1 MQENTNKAIA
11 YNSIILYLRLGL
23 VSICGL
29 FSTRFALKALGVDD
43 FGLFSILASIIG
55 IIDLINS
62 IMIAATTRFM
72 AVAIGKGD
80 PETINKQ
87 FNINLF
93 LHSTA
98 AIIALIIAMPLGY
111 WYVYGHINYA
121 GNPDNAMCVFVMTVL
136 GSIIAFL
143 GVPYEGLLKAK
154 ENFIIP
160 SIVAI
165 ISAILKLAVS
175 IIIVY
180 CFTNK
185 LLIYALAIS
194 ILTALPSFVYRRYCK
209 THFSEYTKISFVR
222 DKKQYKD
229 IFSFLGW
236 SGYGT
241 IACVIK
247 SQGASV
253 IINMFFTTAMNA
265 ALGIANT
272 LNSLVMT
279 FAQNVSQPMLPQ
291 ITKNYACGNKQR
303 CDSLLIM
310 TTKITYLLM
319 LFVSTPFMI
328 DAEWILSIW
337 LKDVPPFASTFT
349 LLLIIDSLLA
359 SFNSGISTLIM
370 ASGKIALYQFSGNT
384 IRIIA
389 LGVAYLLLKTGLS
402 PTSLLY
408 TYILSTIIILVINQ
422 IILKKQL
429 KYNCRNLY
437 LKSYIPSITI
447 TLLFCPFIFLNISI
461 PSIWK
466 ILLGLFYLSILVWSL
481 GFSKDEKNYI
491 KDMFHRCK

>member
-11 YNSIILYLRLGL
+11 YNSIILYIRLGV

-29 FSTRFALKALGVDD
+29 FSTRYALRALGVDD

-72 AVAIGKGD
+72 AVAIGKGN
-80 PETINKQ
+80 PEAINKQ

-93 LHSTA
+93 LHSAA

-111 WYVYGHINYA
+111 WFVYGHINYA
-121 GNPDNAMCVFVMTVL
+121 GNPDDAMCVFVMTVL

-154 ENFIIP
+154 ENFKIP

-165 ISAILKLAVS
+165 ISALFKLVLS
-175 IIIVY
+175 VLIVY

-185 LLIYALAIS
+185 LLVYALTIS
-194 ILTALPSFVYRRYCK
+194 LLTALPSFVYRRYCK
-209 THFSEYTKISFVR
+209 THFPEYTKVSLVR
-222 DKKQYKD
+222 DKKQYKE

-253 IINMFFTTAMNA
+253 IINLFFTTAMNA

-279 FAQNVSQPMLPQ
+279 FSQNVSQPMLPQ
-291 ITKNYACGNKQR
+291 ITKSYACDNKQR

-319 LFVSTPFMI
+319 LFIATPFLI

-359 SFNSGISTLIM
+359 SFNSGISTLVM

-384 IRIIA
+384 IRILA
-389 LGVAYLLLKTGLS
+389 LGVAYFVLKIGAS
-402 PTSLLY
+402 PISLLY
-408 TYILSTIIILVINQ
+408 TYIVSTIMILVINQ
-422 IILKKQL
+422 IILKFQL
-429 KYNCRNLY
+429 NYNCKNLY
-437 LKSYIPSITI
+437 IKSYVPSITV
-447 TLLFCPFIFLNISI
+447 TLLFCPFLFLKMSI

-466 ILLGLFYLSILVWSL
+466 IVLGLVYISILIWL
-481 GFSKDEKNYI
+481 FGLSKEEKYYI
-491 KDMFHRCK
+491 KNMFHRRK